1 MKLAEHLDAIAL
13 GPIFG
18 ANSDHAARTSRVLG
32 GAGCVHAAPRYWRCL
47 NTIASDQSNA
57 VSFASKTDAIRERTL
72 RRKRSR
78 EMATIVAES
87 PVIEKPSARTR
98 EHLFFGG
105 MSGLIALVVFIG
117 FARTYYLAGIFDA
130 KPLAAPIVHIHG
142 AVFSCWIALLLVQT
156 SLISTSHTGI
166 HRRLGVV
173 GLGLAP
179 LMVLL
184 GVLVAYE
191 MLNRTAAIPGF
202 GSPLIFAVALSE
214 IAGFAVPVFFAF
226 RLRRRSAVH
235 KRLILIGTIATTT
248 AGFGR
253 WPVAFLLHKPL
264 PAMLA
269 AFTLLMLL
277 IGFDLLSTHRL
288 HRATVLG
295 SAWVVFIELTG
306 FAVGHT
312 TAWHA
317 FARAVGP

>member
-1 MKLAEHLDAIAL
+1 
-13 GPIFG
+13 
-18 ANSDHAARTSRVLG
+18 
-32 GAGCVHAAPRYWRCL
+32 
-47 NTIASDQSNA
+47 
-57 VSFASKTDAIRERTL
+57 
-72 RRKRSR
+72 
-78 EMATIVAES
+78 MATIVLES
-87 PVIEKPSARTR
+87 PVIEKPSGRAA
-98 EHLFFGG
+98 EHFFFGG

-117 FARTYYLAGIFDA
+117 FARTYYLAGMFDA
-130 KPLAAPIVHIHG
+130 KPLAAPIVHVHG
-142 AVFSCWIALLLVQT
+142 AVFTCWIVLLVVQASLVGTGHT
-156 SLISTSHTGI
+156 ST
-166 HRRLGVV
+166 HRRLGLL

-179 LMVLL
+179 LMVAL

-214 IAGFAVPVFFAF
+214 IAGFAVPVFFGF

-253 WPVAFLLHKPL
+253 WPIPFLLHKPL

-269 AFTLLMLL
+269 AFTLLVLL
-277 IGFDLLSTHRL
+277 IVFDLLSTRRL

-306 FAVGHT
+306 FVVGHT
-312 TAWHA
+312 AAWHA
-317 FARAVGP
+317 FAAYVRSLAA